1 MEALSYALPLAR
13 YRYEWLVQ
21 SELRLPDYAGSAL
34 RGVFGGW
41 LRKLSCLQQQPECAG
56 CTLIATCPYTTLFE
70 TPAPKVAAG
79 EKGFAVIP
87 NPYVIE
93 PPPWGRRRYFP
104 GDTLIF
110 HQVLL
115 GQALE
120 RLPLVI
126 LAWQRAMAHGVGPG
140 NGTAH
145 LHRVVLEEETGELEI
160 FSPAMGIIRDHTT
173 EVTVP
178 PWGGGDRLQLELLT
192 PTRIQKDGSPLGPGR
207 LQPRDLLVAL
217 MRRIS
222 QMAFLHCGRS
232 WPLDHAEL
240 AATASR
246 CKGYGN
252 LSWRDWTRRSSR
264 QGQNMALGGV
274 VGRWTLQGDDHHA
287 FWPFVYLGSWLHVG
301 KNATFGLGG
310 YRLLGGDS

>member
-1 MEALSYALPLAR
+1 METPLFSLPLAR
-13 YRYEWLVQ
+13 YRYEWIVQ

-41 LRKLSCLQQQPECAG
+41 LRQLACMARQPECGG
-56 CTLIATCPYTTLFE
+56 CTLVSTCPYATIFE
-70 TPAPKVAAG
+70 TPVPKRAVG
-79 EKGFAVIP
+79 EKGLGVIP

-93 PPPWGRRRYFP
+93 PPAWGRRVYAP
-104 GDTLIF
+104 GETLIF
-110 HQVLL
+110 HQVLV
-115 GQALE
+115 GRALE

-145 LHRVVLEEETGELEI
+145 LHRVVLEEGTEEREI
-160 FSPAMGIIRDHTT
+160 YSSASGVICDHAT

-178 PWGGGDRLQLELLT
+178 PWEGGHRIILDLMT

-207 LQPRDLLVAL
+207 LQPRDLLVSL
-217 MRRIS
+217 MRRVS
-222 QMAFLHCGRS
+222 QIALLHCGRS
-232 WPLDHAEL
+232 WSLDHAEL
-240 AATASR
+240 AATASQF
-246 CKGYGN
+246 KGYGN

-264 QGQNMALGGV
+264 QRQNMALGGV
-274 VGRWTLQGDDHHA
+274 VGRWTLEGDHHA

-310 YRLLGGDS
+310 YRLEGESP